1 MYLPAHFR
9 ERDQSALL
17 AFMDKYGFA
26 TVVTQAADEI
36 LVSHVPLLLR
46 QSDGGPIL
54 VGHFA
59 RANSHWRSMDGQK
72 TSLAIFHGP
81 HGYVSPRWYTTS
93 GLVPT
98 WNYAVVHAT
107 GIPLVRE
114 DEAFAAALVRDL
126 TSQYE
131 REPGAWRVDSL
142 PPGHLGKLLAAIV
155 PFEMPII
162 KIEGKF
168 KLGQNRSDADQ
179 KGVIAGLEH
188 TGDREAMVL
197 AEFMRRARGV

>member
-1 MYLPAHFR
+1 
-9 ERDQSALL
+9 
-17 AFMDKYGFA
+17 
-26 TVVTQAADEI
+26 
-36 LVSHVPLLLR
+36 
-46 QSDGGPIL
+46 
-54 VGHFA
+54 
-59 RANSHWRSMDGQK
+59 
-72 TSLAIFHGP
+72 
-81 HGYVSPRWYTTS
+81 
-93 GLVPT
+93 
-98 WNYAVVHAT
+98 VVHAT